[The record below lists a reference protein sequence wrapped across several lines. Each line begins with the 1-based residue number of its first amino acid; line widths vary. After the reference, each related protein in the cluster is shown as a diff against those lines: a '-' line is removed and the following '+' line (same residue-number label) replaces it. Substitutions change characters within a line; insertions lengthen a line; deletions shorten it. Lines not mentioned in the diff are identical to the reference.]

1 MRNLF
6 IILLAAGALFG
17 LSQYIYQA
25 NRQNV
30 EDRTVT
36 NLTLWNVPPKSLPQD
51 RQLWEEEVANF
62 ETLNKDIRIE
72 GLEREYQPEEFITVM
87 SGGKGPDLV
96 KVWVGAIQT
105 LATLGFLQPVD
116 PYLQGWNQKDFI
128 KPVLWESVS
137 VGGKTYGIPCDSNFL
152 FLLYRKDLFASAGL
166 NPDVP
171 PATWD
176 QLVTAARA
184 LTRRRDGIYGL
195 GLVPKTWYFQDF
207 VWQAGGDLIRT
218 ENGINRAAFD
228 DPAAV
233 KALQFWKDLRWKYDV
248 LQPDILMGEAELL
261 HLFALGKVGMIFG
274 VANDLPSLIA
284 RYKMDPQAFGIAP
297 LPAGP
302 AGRAAHLSGEVFVIN
317 ASTTDEKKLAAW
329 KWVQF
334 DLSPINQLWKW
345 QRMHELKMPIFP
357 SAFSSAANLIDQPE
371 FQMVK
376 DALDTA
382 RVEPHVPGWP
392 QVRDMLDEDPLQ
404 SILLDPDADPQVLLS
419 SFAKEADQRYLNAS
433 PTQSLK

>member
-1 MRNLF
+1 MRNLL
-6 IILLAAGALFG
+6 IIFLTAGALFG
-17 LSQYIYQA
+17 LSQYLFQA
-25 NRQNV
+25 SRQSV
-30 EDRTVT
+30 EDRTTVR
-36 NLTLWNVPPKSLPQD
+36 LTLWNEPPQSLPLD
-51 RQLWEEEVANF
+51 RKLWEEEVAQF
-62 ETLNKDIRIE
+62 EAQNKDIRID
-72 GLEREYQPEEFITVM
+72 GLEREYQPEEFVTVM

-128 KPVLWESVS
+128 KPVLWDSVS
-137 VGGKTYGIPCDSNFL
+137 VGGKAYGIPCDSNFL
-152 FLLYRKDLFASAGL
+152 FLLFRKDLFAKAGL
-166 NPDVP
+166 DPNTP

-176 QLVTAARA
+176 QLTAAARA
-184 LTRRRDGIYGL
+184 LTKRHDGVYGL

-207 VWQAGGDLIRT
+207 VWQAGGELIRT
-218 ENGINRAAFD
+218 ENGVNRAAFD
-228 DPAAV
+228 EPPAV
-233 KALQFWKDLRWKYDV
+233 KALQYWKDLRWKYNV

-302 AGRAAHLSGEVFVIN
+302 AGKAAHLSGDVYVIN
-317 ASTTDEKKLAAW
+317 ATSSDEKKQAAW

-334 DLSPINQLWKW
+334 DLYPITQLWKF
-345 QRMHELKMPIFP
+345 QRMHELNMPIYP
-357 SAFSSAANLIDQPE
+357 SAFSSAADLMNQPE

-382 RVEPHVPGWP
+382 KVEPHVPGWP
-392 QVRDMLDEDPLQ
+392 QVRDLLDEDPLQ
-404 SILLDPDADPQVLLS
+404 SVLLDPEADPQLLLT
-419 SFAKEADQRYLNAS
+419 SFAKEADKRYLS
-433 PTQSLK
+433 HSTTP